1 MVIIQLVQF
10 SICGCLDSFSILS
23 DVSVP
28 RCPIVP
34 LSHVGQGTGI
44 RLLADFKVFVD
55 LILQLIEGCAQEDET
70 VF

>member
-1 MVIIQLVQF
+1 MQLVQF

-23 DVSVP
+23 DVCGP
-28 RCPIVP
+28 FAPFAP
-34 LSHVGQGTGI
+34 LPYVGQGTGI

-55 LILQLIEGCAQEDET
+55 LILRLIKGCAQEDET